1 MTPHPRER
9 ISLRTRAIRAGLRF
23 FIKSGYRRE
32 PVELARQR
40 FRRMEW
46 LVPPPPLGSR
56 TDHLQIGGVPAAMI
70 SVRESRPDCSVL
82 FLHGGAYTIGSFRNY
97 GHFTW
102 RIGRAARA
110 RVLAIDYRLS
120 PEHPFP
126 AALEDA
132 MSAYRWLVERGSTP
146 RRMLIMGD
154 SAGGGLTLALL
165 LKLRDEGAPLPTGA
179 VAMSPWTDL
188 ALTGAS
194 LHTNAVRDPMV
205 VASEVSRFA
214 QMYLG
219 DADPRD
225 PYVSPLY
232 GDPRGLPPTLIQAG
246 EDEVLLDDAIRMAQK
261 MKGAGCDVELQVWS
275 GMPHVFQL
283 LVPVM
288 PEANAA
294 VEQIGAFANRVLP

>member
-1 MTPHPRER
+1 MKPRPREH
-9 ISLRTRAIRAGLRF
+9 ISLRARAIRLGMRF

-32 PVELARQR
+32 PIDVARQR

-46 LVPPPPLGSR
+46 LVPPPPRGSR
-56 TDHLQIGGVPAAMI
+56 IENMQIAGVPAAMI
-70 SVRESRPDCSVL
+70 NVRESRPDHTVL

-102 RIGRAARA
+102 RIARAARA

-132 MSAYRWLVERGSTP
+132 TDAYRWLLERGSEPERTI
-146 RRMLIMGD
+146 IMGD
-154 SAGGGLTLALL
+154 SAGGGLTLAML
-165 LKLRDEGAPLPTGA
+165 LKLRDEGAPLPAAA

-188 ALTGAS
+188 AVTGAS

-205 VASEVSRFA
+205 VASEVPRFA

-219 DADPRD
+219 DTDPRN
-225 PYVSPLY
+225 PYASPLY
-232 GDPRGLPPTLIQAG
+232 ADPRGLPPTLIQAG
-246 EDEVLLDDAIRMAQK
+246 EDEVLVDDATRMAQK
-261 MKGAGCDVELQVWS
+261 MKDAGCDVELEVWA

-294 VEQIGAFANRVLP
+294 VEHIGAFANRVLA